1 MREQAADFGVTITG
15 GAAPWQIFQQ
25 DGSGTAAI
33 RLTGRYRRVRLSQE
47 LPLTFADVQKGRVT
61 VKARIARESSGD
73 SVIPWT
79 DCRVLDGGAWEVE
92 FPAVPAGG
100 LYRIETYME
109 YEGWDGLSCTRGDM
123 VHNIGVGDVFVV
135 AGQSN
140 AAGRAKDPVDDPP
153 ELGVHLLRNSGRWDL
168 ATHGRGLYRPL

>member
-47 LPLTFADVQKGRVT
+47 LPRTFADVQKGRVT

-79 DCRVLDGGAWEVE
+79 DCRVLDGGAK
-92 FPAVPAGG
+92 F
-100 LYRIETYME
+100 
-109 YEGWDGLSCTRGDM
+109 
-123 VHNIGVGDVFVV
+123 
-135 AGQSN
+135 
-140 AAGRAKDPVDDPP
+140 
-153 ELGVHLLRNSGRWDL
+153 ELLDQFKRSTSEL
-168 ATHGRGLYRPL
+168 